1 MVDILIIIT
10 GFTIFSLIV
19 LAFGLLLY
27 WTYKELNKY
36 KQVGRGLGIT
46 EGRIKSGQPKIYDYD
61 VTKIKTMPRLD
72 VRRTEK
78 HILLGSVVLK

>member
-1 MVDILIIIT
+1 MYNMVDILIIIT

-61 VTKIKTMPRLD
+61 VTKIKTMHPPPPKAINKTLN
-72 VRRTEK
+72 V
-78 HILLGSVVLK
+78 